1 MGLNLLA
8 CVNAKFKEIV
18 LFLKIPLPPMC
29 RPGNKSL
36 GVNCASNIVLSSRT
50 KTTAQPACIPE
61 RLTRLYMQNSKK
73 LYFFKKFPCRL
84 CVDQVIKV
92 WACIV
97 RQTLCYPAVPKQPP
111 SLLPFLKE

>member
-29 RPGNKSL
+29 RLGNKSL
-36 GVNCASNIVLSSRT
+36 GVHCASNIVLSSRT
-50 KTTAQPACIPE
+50 TTTAQPAFIPE
-61 RLTRLYMQNSKK
+61 RLTTLYMQNSKK
-73 LYFFKKFPCRL
+73 YYFFKIFPCPLRL
-84 CVDQVIKV
+84 AYVIKV

-111 SLLPFLKE
+111 SLLPFLKD